1 MGNGVHRSCPLKPLK
16 RPYAPR
22 ALACWRR
29 RALPQPVRK
38 EMTDP
43 FYEQTDVPAREDIA
57 HMVTRPR
64 HSGIGELWTM
74 PTEQL

>member
-1 MGNGVHRSCPLKPLK
+1 
-16 RPYAPR
+16 
-22 ALACWRR
+22 
-29 RALPQPVRK
+29 VRK